1 MSWKAIANT
10 VGKIAPTLGSLL
22 GGRAGE
28 SIGTLIA
35 TTLGV
40 ENTPEGVS
48 EALRINP
55 EAAVKLAEIESNQKI
70 KLQELQIDLAKAE
83 LQSET
88 QNMTDINTTM
98 QAEGKSEHFL
108 TYSWRPLIGYSVAIA
123 SIGGVVITI
132 TAYVAALCGRPEGLT
147 NLPMVLGALAGLNL
161 TSMPVLGVASYFRG
175 KAQHESLVSSPAI
188 PFSPKG

>member
-10 VGKIAPTLGSLL
+10 VGKIAPTLGNLL
-22 GGRAGE
+22 GGPAGA

-55 EAAVKLAEIESNQKI
+55 EAAIKLAEIESNQKV
-70 KLQELQIDLAKAE
+70 KLQELAVSVAIKE
-83 LQSET
+83 FESTT
-88 QNMTDINTTM
+88 QNMTDVNTTM
-98 QAEGKSEHFL
+98 QVEAKSEHFL
-108 TYSWRPLIGYSVAIA
+108 SYSWRPLIGYSVAIS

-132 TAYVAALCGRPEGLT
+132 TAYIAALLGRPEGLT

-175 KAQHESLVSSPAI
+175 KAQADPSV
-188 PFSPKG
+188 PFSNKG

>member
-1 MSWKAIANT
+1 MSWKSIANT

-22 GGRAGE
+22 GGPAGA

-40 ENTPEGVS
+40 ENSPESVS

-55 EAAVKLAEIESNQKI
+55 EAAVKLAEIESNERVRLK
-70 KLQELQIDLAKAE
+70 ELLFE
-83 LQSET
+83 QSKVEITAET
-88 QNMTDINTTM
+88 QNMTDINATM
-98 QAEGKSEHFL
+98 QVEAKSEHFL
-108 TYSWRPLIGYSVAIA
+108 SYSWRPLIGYSVAI
-123 SIGGVVITI
+123 SSCGGVIITI
-132 TAYVAALCGRPEGLT
+132 TAYIAALCGRPEGLT

-175 KAQHESLVSSPAI
+175 KAQADPSV
-188 PFSPKG
+188 PFSNKG